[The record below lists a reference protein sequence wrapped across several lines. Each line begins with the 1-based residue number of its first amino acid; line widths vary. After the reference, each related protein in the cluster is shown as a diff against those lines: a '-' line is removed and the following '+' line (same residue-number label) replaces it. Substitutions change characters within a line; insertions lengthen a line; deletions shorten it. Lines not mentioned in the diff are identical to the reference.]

1 MTTTIVD
8 QRDALATTVR
18 DLAESAKS
26 AGRDLSPDEQQQ
38 ISTDLTKIKSYD
50 DQIRAS
56 KASADLLAQIAGIA
70 NGPEKRDG
78 NSLSDAK
85 SLGEHFINSAAYGEM
100 VERKSV
106 TRFTVGTAEFKAAPA
121 PLPST
126 GLGQVQYGPVV
137 PAALARPVVA
147 DLISSG
153 TLNGTSLTYFVQ
165 GAVTGAF
172 APVAEGAEKPGL
184 VFSFT
189 PVTDPLAKIAGVTK
203 ITDETAEDAAAVVS
217 IIDSQLRLRLA
228 LAEEAQIVSGSGTA
242 PALRGILN
250 RNGIQT
256 ETSAAKADNLD
267 AIYRAITKV
276 QTGSQLS
283 ADCVVINPTDYQAGR
298 LAKDSAGQYLGGGPF
313 TGAYGNS
320 GLIIVP
326 PIWGM
331 PTVVTTAIPAGTVLV
346 GAGKASTQ
354 LFRKG
359 GVRVESTNSDEDD
372 FRFNRIAIRAEER
385 VLLAVYLPAAWVK
398 VTLSST

>member
-1 MTTTIVD
+1 MTTTIID
-8 QRDALATTVR
+8 QREALWASVR

-26 AGRDLSPDEQQQ
+26 AGRDLTPDEQQQ
-38 ISTDLTKIKSYD
+38 ISSDLTKIKSWD

-56 KASADLLAQIAGIA
+56 KASSDLLAQIAGIA
-70 NGPEKRDG
+70 NGPEKKDA
-78 NSLSDAK
+78 NSPSDAR
-85 SLGEHFINSAAYGEM
+85 SLGEHFVKSAAYAEM

-106 TRFTVGTAEFKAAPA
+106 TRFTAGTAEFKAAPA

-147 DLISSG
+147 DVIASG
-153 TLNGTSLTYFVQ
+153 TLNGSSLTYFVQ
-165 GAVTGAF
+165 GPTTGAPG
-172 APVAEGAEKPGL
+172 AVAEGAEKPGI

-189 PVTDPLAKIAGVTK
+189 PTTDPLSKIAGVTK

-217 IIDSQLRLRLA
+217 IIDSQLRQRLA
-228 LAEEAQIVSGSGTA
+228 LAEEVQIVSGSGT
-242 PALRGILN
+242 PPNVRGILN
-250 RNGIQT
+250 RSGIQT

-267 AIYRAITKV
+267 AIYRAIVKV

-283 ADCVVINPTDYQAGR
+283 ADCVIVNPVDYQGAR
-298 LAKDSAGQYLGGGPF
+298 LAKDTAGQYLAGGPF

-320 GLIIVP
+320 GLVMVP
-326 PIWGM
+326 PLWGL
-331 PTVVTTAIPAGTVLV
+331 PTVVTTAIAAGTVLV
-346 GAGKASTQ
+346 GAGMASTQ

-398 VTLSST
+398 VTLSAT